1 VLSKRG
7 AEPPGRPPGCD
18 LDEPTDRGV
27 SAAHRR
33 LSAPRPRPWARWGG
47 ELVQEGAYALVELD
61 RHVRR
66 PVVAHRGGEGGVG
79 DEVGEEEGVVGDDH
93 RLKGVTKR

>member
-1 VLSKRG
+1 V
-7 AEPPGRPPGCD
+7 
-18 LDEPTDRGV
+18 
-27 SAAHRR
+27 
-33 LSAPRPRPWARWGG
+33 
-47 ELVQEGAYALVELD
+47 LVQEGAHPLVDLE

-66 PVVAHRGGEGGVG
+66 PVVAHRGGEGGVA